1 MKNWGKIL
9 ALFLLLTLL
18 GSSFFSCRSAESNP
32 PKDDAEDR
40 QEEEDFPRTGKDNIA
55 VCIDAGHGFG
65 DVGCGPAYIGAY
77 EYEITIRVA
86 QLLRDKLEKEGITVI
101 LTHDGS
107 TFPSAGEITKLA
119 DQHSISYKPE
129 NMIDNNV
136 FSAYERVIW
145 ENVLD
150 RQTAGGLDLFVSLH
164 VNSVENAPQVSGMSI
179 DYCEDNPNRSFLR
192 GFSNNLKKACLNAE
206 LTDTFTIFEDT
217 YEDSFIVT
225 KYTEVPS
232 VLIEMG
238 YSTNTNDAQKLC
250 SEKWQNQFA
259 SLLCERICYAFGK

>member
-107 TFPSAGEITKLA
+107 TFP
-119 DQHSISYKPE
+119 ISRK
-129 NMIDNNV
+129 I
-136 FSAYERVIW
+136 
-145 ENVLD
+145 
-150 RQTAGGLDLFVSLH
+150 
-164 VNSVENAPQVSGMSI
+164 
-179 DYCEDNPNRSFLR
+179 
-192 GFSNNLKKACLNAE
+192 
-206 LTDTFTIFEDT
+206 
-217 YEDSFIVT
+217 
-225 KYTEVPS
+225 
-232 VLIEMG
+232 
-238 YSTNTNDAQKLC
+238 
-250 SEKWQNQFA
+250 
-259 SLLCERICYAFGK
+259 

>member
-86 QLLRDKLEKEGITVI
+86 QLLRDKL
-101 LTHDGS
+101 
-107 TFPSAGEITKLA
+107 
-119 DQHSISYKPE
+119 
-129 NMIDNNV
+129 
-136 FSAYERVIW
+136 
-145 ENVLD
+145 
-150 RQTAGGLDLFVSLH
+150 
-164 VNSVENAPQVSGMSI
+164 
-179 DYCEDNPNRSFLR
+179 
-192 GFSNNLKKACLNAE
+192 
-206 LTDTFTIFEDT
+206 
-217 YEDSFIVT
+217 
-225 KYTEVPS
+225 TEVPFPP
-232 VLIEMG
+232 
-238 YSTNTNDAQKLC
+238 QKK
-250 SEKWQNQFA
+250 SPNWRTSIVFPISRK
-259 SLLCERICYAFGK
+259 I